1 MLETDRL
8 CHIITEN
15 VKVLWSPED
24 LENKNFS
31 ESGLLSSKVFFNIDT
46 ENINSRYS
54 ELRKALLITKSHLAD
69 LNKTDC
75 KLLDIDIR
83 VRLVSF
89 SCAYELFVKKLSS
102 ELVDREP
109 DWELYNQICL
119 ILSVFYALS
128 NYLSVEVTYDLIKV
142 CRQNDLFLI

>member
-31 ESGLLSSKVFFNIDT
+31 ESGLLSRKVFFNIDT

-54 ELRKALLITKSHLAD
+54 ELRKALLITKSHFAD

-128 NYLSVEVTYDLIKV
+128 NYLSAEVTYDLIKV